1 MSQPTE
7 NPGVPLTTSHH
18 AEEKHQDCKAPT
30 TTATLGIPSSHQ
42 HRPLAARHRDLAKT
56 LHSRH
61 RQDDNIIHTPELKRL
76 RGRVPRKRA
85 QLSGQA
91 LAMFP
96 LPLFH
101 SASMRHSPRFR
112 YRQLSQGTIK
122 HRKARST
129 GKISATKSES
139 DLETRLVLPE
149 YQAYTYPVSVPSD
162 ADLDMKISYAYSTQE
177 TQNGDYQCV
186 ASSEELMTGY
196 ALANEEDYFANDGYE
211 CPGPTF
217 LEPPA
222 ENGLAN
228 EEDCMAMD
236 DSDCEDEF

>member
-1 MSQPTE
+1 MSQPTKDL
-7 NPGVPLTTSHH
+7 GDPLTTSHH
-18 AEEKHQDCKAPT
+18 AEEKPQVSKSPITTVAP
-30 TTATLGIPSSHQ
+30 GIPSSHQ
-42 HRPLAARHRDLAKT
+42 HRPLAARHRDIAKDR
-56 LHSRH
+56 HSRH
-61 RQDDNIIHTPELKRL
+61 RPDTKVIRTPSPQRP
-76 RGRVPRKRA
+76 RGRAPRKRA

-112 YRQLSQGTIK
+112 YRQLSRPIK
-122 HRKARST
+122 KDRRSRST
-129 GKISATKSES
+129 RNVSTTFN

-149 YQAYTYPVSVPSD
+149 FQANTYPASVPPD
-162 ADLDMKISYAYSTQE
+162 MDLDTILSYAYSTQG

-186 ASSEELMTGY
+186 AFSEELMTGY

-211 CPGPTF
+211 CPGPTS

-222 ENGLAN
+222 ENGLGK
-228 EEDCMAMD
+228 EEEYMAMD
-236 DSDCEDEF
+236 NSDCEDEF